1 MLTNPGV
8 METIDTGFLVQT
20 GQIIPVRLW
29 KQAYA
34 RKALLSRSVRR
45 SMRSWEREDRA
56 ERLRRRAEQDY
67 VHDGG
72 KYGGGGGGGRGAF
85 GDFGNS
91 AAARHRARRGND
103 VATSSVGQ
111 LSAQASSSAAEAA
124 LASSGRSAAGQAEA
138 HIMDQQRARQAAAAQ
153 AAADEAA
160 AAEAE
165 WSASDLAPL
174 AKLDRLVGAA
184 RAREA
189 EVLEHPERANIDNDA
204 CARPGLAALGI
215 SMRSFLP
222 PSSPPAAA
230 AEDGCSGARRSGGAG
245 GGGNGGGNGSGGGG
259 GGAMDHNIVHSS
271 AAKREWVALYTGSK
285 RTGSKEQEA
294 AARAGGGAAPH
305 GSAIAKANKR
315 NICYHGKHNDASAQ
329 AAFLESFC
337 GISSRAQRRTRYDAK
352 LETDAIIA
360 QTQERIA
367 LLFAHPPTSAFMDT
381 EPGEKRAIL

>member
-67 VHDGG
+67 VHGGG
-72 KYGGGGGGGRGAF
+72 KYGGGGRGAF
-85 GDFGNS
+85 GDFGSS
-91 AAARHRARRGND
+91 AAARRLARRGND
-103 VATSSVGQ
+103 VATSSAGQ

-124 LASSGRSAAGQAEA
+124 LASSGCSAAGQAEA
-138 HIMDQQRARQAAAAQ
+138 RIMDQQQARQAAAAQ
-153 AAADEAA
+153 AQADEAA
-160 AAEAE
+160 AADAE

-189 EVLEHPERANIDNDA
+189 EVLEHPERATAADA
-204 CARPGLAALGI
+204 NARPGLAALGI
-215 SMRSFLP
+215 SVRSFLP
-222 PSSPPAAA
+222 PSSSAS
-230 AEDGCSGARRSGGAG
+230 AEDGAGGTRSGGG
-245 GGGNGGGNGSGGGG
+245 GSGGGG
-259 GGAMDHNIVHSS
+259 GDATGSGRSIVQSL

-285 RTGSKEQEA
+285 RTAHQQEQEA
-294 AARAGGGAAPH
+294 AARAGGGAPAH
-305 GSAIAKANKR
+305 ESAIAKTNKR
-315 NICYHGKHNDASAQ
+315 NIRYHGKHNDAAAQ

-337 GISSRAQRRTRYDAK
+337 GTSSKAQRRTRYDAK
-352 LETDAIIA
+352 VETDAIIA

-367 LLFAHPPTSAFMDT
+367 LLFAHPPKSAFMDI
-381 EPGEKRAIL
+381 EPGEKRTIL